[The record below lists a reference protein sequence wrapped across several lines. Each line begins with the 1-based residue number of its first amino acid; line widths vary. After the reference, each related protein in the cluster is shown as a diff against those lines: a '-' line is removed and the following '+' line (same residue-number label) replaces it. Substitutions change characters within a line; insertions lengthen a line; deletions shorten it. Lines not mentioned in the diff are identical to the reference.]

1 MSSSAC
7 YDDTVTYHWYFKRNA
22 GSTAG
27 PVGKTNNMITT
38 PTLDQSG
45 VRISPKSSPRFPLPV
60 LIGSASGPIV
70 GIVLLLGTIILTT
83 WFKSRFRPP
92 LAGLDPNVGSNK
104 NTAVSVIDS
113 GNDHQYEDIND
124 HYGQTGQGQANI
136 QSLIVGNLSHDQVLA
151 ALSPNP
157 TYLHTRNNPAS
168 TEMTRQGQ
176 SRAIIEST
184 THTKATVM
192 TSGDDHQYEDVDNNH
207 VKTDQVQSPA
217 LPESNTNATEEAMT
231 SGSDHQYEDVDNNH
245 VKTGQVQSPTLPESN
260 TNATAM
266 TSGDDHQY
274 EDVDNNHVKTGQ
286 VQSPAL
292 PESNTNATEEAMT
305 SGSDHQYEDV
315 DNNHVKTGQAQ
326 SPTLPE
332 SNTNATAMTS
342 GDDHQY
348 EDVDN
353 NHVKT
358 DQVQSPTLPESNTNA
373 TAMTSGDDHQYE
385 DVDKHHDQTGQGQ
398 SPALPESNTNAT
410 AEAMTYSGSDHQYE
424 DINNHYDQTRQGQS
438 KAISGFLDARNLSYG
453 TGPTVSQQNDMC
465 KVHSRDLT
473 ESNTNNIASVMAS
486 SHCQTKQ
493 VQSQAITKSLDTENV
508 FYGGG
513 PTALHPNSLY
523 ADGETP

>member
-1 MSSSAC
+1 MSFSAC

-38 PTLDQSG
+38 PDLDQSG

-70 GIVLLLGTIILTT
+70 GIVLLLSTIILTT
-83 WFKSRFRPP
+83 WFKSRVRPP
-92 LAGLDPNVGSNK
+92 LAGLDPNNVGSNK
-104 NTAVSVIDS
+104 NTADS

-136 QSLIVGNLSHDQVLA
+136 QSPIVGNLSHDQVLA

-157 TYLHTRNNPAS
+157 TYLHVRNNPAS

-184 THTKATVM
+184 THTTATVM
-192 TSGDDHQYEDVDNNH
+192 ASGDDHQYEDADNH
-207 VKTDQVQSPA
+207 
-217 LPESNTNATEEAMT
+217 
-231 SGSDHQYEDVDNNH
+231 H
-245 VKTGQVQSPTLPESN
+245 VKTGQGQSPTLPESN

-274 EDVDNNHVKTGQ
+274 EDVDN
-286 VQSPAL
+286 
-292 PESNTNATEEAMT
+292 
-305 SGSDHQYEDV
+305 
-315 DNNHVKTGQAQ
+315 
-326 SPTLPE
+326 
-332 SNTNATAMTS
+332 
-342 GDDHQY
+342 
-348 EDVDN
+348 
-353 NHVKT
+353 
-358 DQVQSPTLPESNTNA
+358 
-373 TAMTSGDDHQYE
+373 
-385 DVDKHHDQTGQGQ
+385 HHDQTG
-398 SPALPESNTNAT
+398 
-410 AEAMTYSGSDHQYE
+410 
-424 DINNHYDQTRQGQS
+424 QGQS

-465 KVHSRDLT
+465 KAVVHSRDLT
-473 ESNTNNIASVMAS
+473 EPNTNNITSVMAS

-493 VQSQAITKSLDTENV
+493 AQSQAITESLDTENV

-513 PTALHPNSLY
+513 PTALQPSSLY
-523 ADGETP
+523 TDGETP